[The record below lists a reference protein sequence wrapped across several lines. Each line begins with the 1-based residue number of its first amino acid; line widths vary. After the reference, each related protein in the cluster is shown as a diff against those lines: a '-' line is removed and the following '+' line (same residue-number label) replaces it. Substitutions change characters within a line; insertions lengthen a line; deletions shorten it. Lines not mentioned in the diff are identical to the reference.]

1 MKKFLNILK
10 IIGVVLLVAVISF
23 AGFTMYRY
31 FYRVAPEQEGSF
43 SFASGTMPVD
53 RNFYVISGEITG
65 APTGI
70 IRQEQSQK
78 GTFMGLGDLMYGTL
92 AGDKTGGKVIIRFQ
106 LTDYRGEPDMSDAA
120 KELFEYAASHPGTE
134 YFAKFVDTK
143 ANMVMPGDRLKR
155 SAGSRPK
162 RWGPC
167 LTPIHCDRLGLPMSL
182 ISVNCER
189 LVSRSSSRMFC

>member
-1 MKKFLNILK
+1 MKKFLNMLK
-10 IIGVVLLVAVISF
+10 ILGVVLLVAVISF

-70 IRQEQSQK
+70 IRQEQAQK

-106 LTDYRGEPDMSDAA
+106 LTDYRGDPGVSDAA
-120 KELFEYAASHPGTE
+120 KDLFEYAASHPGTE

-143 ANMVMPGDRLKR
+143 ANMVMPGDRFEAVCRLQAEAVGAV
-155 SAGSRPK
+155 SDSDSLRPIGITYELDLCK
-162 RWGPC
+162 LR
-167 LTPIHCDRLGLPMSL
+167 TAR
-182 ISVNCER
+182 VQVVE
-189 LVSRSSSRMFC
+189 